1 VHDNTAAEEG
11 LPIIFIE
18 RYLHFLYFGNTNNYT
33 FIDLI
38 ITMNRIKPELDIIL
52 DILKESLLAY
62 PTSKF
67 VESLLYQY
75 QERGSLSKKQLEG
88 LYSKASNVKSIAPG
102 KLATLQAIILK
113 MPNRYKSP
121 APVAIAFDT
130 KDNLLEKNIADIL
143 AKYPQHKRVLFI
155 KLKFDNNEV
164 ISTLEKSEI
173 EKFHK
178 LLIK

>member
-1 VHDNTAAEEG
+1 
-11 LPIIFIE
+11 
-18 RYLHFLYFGNTNNYT
+18 
-33 FIDLI
+33 
-38 ITMNRIKPELDIIL
+38 
-52 DILKESLLAY
+52 LLAY

-67 VESLLYQY
+67 AESLLYQY

-102 KLATLQAIILK
+102 KLATLEAIILK

-121 APVAIAFDT
+121 LPVAVPVAT
-130 KDNLLEKNIADIL
+130 KDIWLEKNMDEIL
-143 AKYPQHKRVLFI
+143 EKYPAHKRVLFI
-155 KLKFDNNEV
+155 KLKFDNNEA
-164 ISTLEKSEI
+164 ISAIEKSEI